1 MSYFITYALV
11 SSNTNDVKR
20 SVFQLM
26 EPYDNEY
33 EVEEYETECMCDC
46 GRDEFDPDCEQC
58 AGTGV
63 YRTTWN
69 PMSNFDSYYIW
80 DGEHVL
86 RNASKNPSDWEDE
99 PAIDDNIPDDY
110 DEEEAMAALSD
121 LNIERLELPDVIVT
135 PSGEWHEM
143 PGYWYFD
150 DRESA
155 EWQEWRETVKK
166 ILTQWP
172 DAILVVLLCHS

>member
-1 MSYFITYALV
+1 
-11 SSNTNDVKR
+11 
-20 SVFQLM
+20 
-26 EPYDNEY
+26 
-33 EVEEYETECMCDC
+33 
-46 GRDEFDPDCEQC
+46 
-58 AGTGV
+58 
-63 YRTTWN
+63 
-69 PMSNFDSYYIW
+69 MSNFDSYYIW

-110 DEEEAMAALSD
+110 DEEEAMAAVGD
-121 LNIERLELPDVIVT
+121 LNIERLELPHVIVT
-135 PSGEWHEM
+135 PSGDWHEID
-143 PGYWYFD
+143 GDWYPD